1 MTWQRVCSG
10 IEMASS
16 SAVTAGYLARLIF
29 CRRLAGSAA
38 TPALLPRGARLPRVA
53 GARLPRVAGAA
64 DLGLQA
70 PLT

>member
-1 MTWQRVCSG
+1 VTWQRVCSG

-53 GARLPRVAGAA
+53 GAAY
-64 DLGLQA
+64 LGLQA
-70 PLT
+70 PLTWGCRRR